1 MEIAK
6 KMGKSEL
13 AAAVALLLT
22 CGDGEERAEVYG
34 CAADRQ
40 QATIV
45 FDVAADMVRMCP
57 ALNKRVKILASQ
69 KRIIYTPTN
78 SFYQVLSAEAYSK
91 HGFNIHGVVFDE
103 LHTQPNRKLFDVMTK
118 GSGDA
123 RMQPLYFLI
132 TTAGTDTN
140 SICYETHQKAKD
152 ILEGRKIDPTFYPV
166 IYGADESDDWTD
178 PKVWKKSNPS
188 LGITVGI
195 DKVKAACESAK
206 QNPGEENS
214 FRQLRLNQ
222 WVKQAVRWMP
232 MEKWDACSFA
242 VNPDELEGRVCYGG
256 LDLSSTTDIQK
267 KPEWEFA
274 GIYADDGISG
284 TNTKKREDF
293 NRMIDDCET
302 GNIDMI
308 ITKSISR
315 FARNTLDCLKYI
327 RQLKDKN
334 IPVFFEKEAI
344 NTMDAKG
351 EVLIT
356 IMASLAQQES
366 QSLSQNVKLGLQFR
380 YQNGQVQVNHNHFLG
395 YTKDANGNL
404 IIDPE
409 QAEVVKRI
417 YREYLEGYSMDRIA
431 KGLEADGIL
440 TGAGKTKWWTST
452 INKILRNEKYIGDA
466 LLQKTYTTD
475 FLNKTRVKNNGIVPQ
490 YYVEGNH
497 EAIIPKDIFLRVQ
510 EELVRRRVVK
520 TSANGKKRSYS
531 CNHCFAQIVIC
542 GECGEMFRRIHW
554 NNRGCKSIVWRCIS
568 RLEPTGQ
575 ECHARTVNETVL
587 ENVVVQAINTLLG
600 DKSTYQAQL
609 QQNIAKVIRS
619 AQQNT
624 TDGIDERL
632 TGAPERASQKGNNK
646 EAYDEI
652 ADEIFKLREQREKCT
667 VDTAARDAQI
677 ARINELQDFIKQQP
691 PHLEAFDEAL
701 VKRWLERI
709 IVWEDHFT
717 VELKSGLKIEIEG

>member
-1 MEIAK
+1 MGNVMVIPAK
-6 KMGKSEL
+6 RQVGNTARQQDAKPKL
-13 AAAVALLLT
+13 RVAAYCRVST
-22 CGDGEERAEVYG
+22 DSDE
-34 CAADRQ
+34 
-40 QATIV
+40 QATIYDAQV
-45 FDVAADMVRMCP
+45 EH
-57 ALNKRVKILASQ
+57 
-69 KRIIYTPTN
+69 YT
-78 SFYQVLSAEAYSK
+78 
-91 HGFNIHGVVFDE
+91 E
-103 LHTQPNRKLFDVMTK
+103 L
-118 GSGDA
+118 
-123 RMQPLYFLI
+123 
-132 TTAGTDTN
+132 
-140 SICYETHQKAKD
+140 
-152 ILEGRKIDPTFYPV
+152 
-166 IYGADESDDWTD
+166 
-178 PKVWKKSNPS
+178 
-188 LGITVGI
+188 
-195 DKVKAACESAK
+195 
-206 QNPGEENS
+206 
-214 FRQLRLNQ
+214 
-222 WVKQAVRWMP
+222 
-232 MEKWDACSFA
+232 
-242 VNPDELEGRVCYGG
+242 
-256 LDLSSTTDIQK
+256 IQK
-267 KPEWEFA
+267 NPEWEFA

-293 NRMIDDCET
+293 NRMIDDCEA

-308 ITKSISR
+308 ITKSISQ

-327 RQLKDKN
+327 RKLKEKN

-380 YQNGQVQVNHNHFLG
+380 YQSGQVQVNHNHFLG
-395 YTKDANGNL
+395 YTKDADGNL

-520 TSANGKKRSYS
+520 TSSNGKKRSYS

-575 ECHARTVNETVL
+575 ECHARTINELVL
-587 ENVVVQAINTLLG
+587 QDAVVKAINQMLG
-600 DKSTYQAQL
+600 DKSSYQAQL
-609 QQNIAKVIRS
+609 QLNIASVI
-619 AQQNT
+619 
-624 TDGIDERL
+624 
-632 TGAPERASQKGNNK
+632 RASQATSVENIDEKLMTLQQELIQKAQSK

-652 ADEIFKLREQREKCT
+652 ADEIFRLRELHQQTT
-667 VDTAARDAQI
+667 VDTAARDEQI
-677 ARINELQDFIKQQP
+677 KRINDLQDYIAQQTTHLTEFDESLVRRWIKQITIWGD
-691 PHLEAFDEAL
+691 L
-701 VKRWLERI
+701 I
-709 IVWEDHFT
+709 T
-717 VELKSGLKIEIEG
+717 VELKSGVSIDVDV